1 MKKVLLLALCVVL
14 WQTLEAQKISK
25 ERLPITVEAGFGIFN
40 HRRMEVI
47 NMDLNLDDLDNTDL
61 NLDVFMDMNYP
72 TQGGK
77 IYGQGNIKAFNL
89 KFTTETRYRNLDL
102 IFGAMALIG
111 ERYNQ
116 FSIGTYE
123 KDGYQYLMNGGGV
136 YAGISPKWKT
146 KYFGLT
152 SDFAVGIFPIKE
164 YASAVLADEA
174 HPNFT
179 NVNQN
184 KASVFGAMASVGFYV
199 NVWRIGINPTFNVL
213 YAGGAGAGFFLYG
226 FMLPLTITF

>member
-25 ERLPITVEAGFGIFN
+25 ERLPITVEAGFGIF
-40 HRRMEVI
+40 
-47 NMDLNLDDLDNTDL
+47 NTDL

-116 FSIGTYE
+116 FSVGTYE

-213 YAGGAGAGFFLYG
+213 YAGGAGAGFFPYG

>member
-1 MKKVLLLALCVVL
+1 MVMKKLLLIIICALFVVPAMA
-14 WQTLEAQKISK
+14 QTTEK
-25 ERLPITVEAGFGIFN
+25 ERMPFKVEVGFGVFSN
-40 HRRMEVI
+40 S
-47 NMDLNLDDLDNTDL
+47 LNRDAYL
-61 NLDVFMDMNYP
+61 DMNYP
-72 TQGGK
+72 SGVITGDDKMQV
-77 IYGQGNIKAFNL
+77 FNL
-89 KFTTETRYRNLDL
+89 KFTTPTRYRNLDL
-102 IFGAMALIG
+102 VFGAMAIIG
-111 ERYNQ
+111 HSYDTYTVDVGGYERQ
-116 FSIGTYE
+116 
-123 KDGYQYLMNGGGV
+123 GYQYLMNGGGV

-213 YAGGAGAGFFLYG
+213 YAGGTGTGFFLYG
-226 FMLPLTITF
+226 FMLPLTVTF

>member
-1 MKKVLLLALCVVL
+1 MNTAIRLIELTIMKKVLLLALCVVL

-25 ERLPITVEAGFGIFN
+25 ERLPITVEAGFGIF
-40 HRRMEVI
+40 
-47 NMDLNLDDLDNTDL
+47 NTDL

-184 KASVFGAMASVGFYV
+184 KASVF
-199 NVWRIGINPTFNVL
+199 
-213 YAGGAGAGFFLYG
+213 
-226 FMLPLTITF
+226 

>member
-25 ERLPITVEAGFGIFN
+25 ERLPITVEAGFGIF
-40 HRRMEVI
+40 
-47 NMDLNLDDLDNTDL
+47 NTDL

-116 FSIGTYE
+116 FSVGTYE

-136 YAGISPKWKT
+136 
-146 KYFGLT
+146 
-152 SDFAVGIFPIKE
+152 
-164 YASAVLADEA
+164 
-174 HPNFT
+174 

>member
-25 ERLPITVEAGFGIFN
+25 ERLPITVEAGFGIF
-40 HRRMEVI
+40 
-47 NMDLNLDDLDNTDL
+47 NTDL

-102 IFGAMALIG
+102 IFGAMALI
-111 ERYNQ
+111 
-116 FSIGTYE
+116 
-123 KDGYQYLMNGGGV
+123 GV

>member
-1 MKKVLLLALCVVL
+1 M
-14 WQTLEAQKISK
+14 AQSTEK
-25 ERLPITVEAGFGIFN
+25 ERMAFKGEVWFGVFSN
-40 HRRMEVI
+40 S
-47 NMDLNLDDLDNTDL
+47 LNRDAYL
-61 NLDVFMDMNYP
+61 DMNYP
-72 TQGGK
+72 SGIISGDSK
-77 IYGQGNIKAFNL
+77 MKAFNL
-89 KFTTETRYRNLDL
+89 KFTAPTRYRNLDL
-102 IFGAMALIG
+102 IFGGMAIIG
-111 ERYNQ
+111 QKYDSYIVDVGGYDRR
-116 FSIGTYE
+116 
-123 KDGYQYLMNGGGV
+123 GYQYLMNGGGV

-184 KASVFGAMASVGFYV
+184 KASVIGALASVGIYE
-199 NVWRIGINPTFNVL
+199 NVWRIGINPTFIVL
-213 YAGGAGAGFFLYG
+213 NAGGAGAGFFQYG

>member
-1 MKKVLLLALCVVL
+1 MENEIFRTNL
-14 WQTLEAQKISK
+14 
-25 ERLPITVEAGFGIFN
+25 GFRG
-40 HRRMEVI
+40 
-47 NMDLNLDDLDNTDL
+47 
-61 NLDVFMDMNYP
+61 
-72 TQGGK
+72 
-77 IYGQGNIKAFNL
+77 
-89 KFTTETRYRNLDL
+89 RY
-102 IFGAMALIG
+102 
-111 ERYNQ
+111 
-116 FSIGTYE
+116 
-123 KDGYQYLMNGGGV
+123 
-136 YAGISPKWKT
+136 
-146 KYFGLT
+146 
-152 SDFAVGIFPIKE
+152 FPIKE